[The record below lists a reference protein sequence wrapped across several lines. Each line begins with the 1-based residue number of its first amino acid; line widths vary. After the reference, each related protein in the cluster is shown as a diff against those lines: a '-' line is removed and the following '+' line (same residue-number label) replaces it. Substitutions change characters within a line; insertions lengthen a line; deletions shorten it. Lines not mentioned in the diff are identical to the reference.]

1 MREMFFR
8 AISKK
13 TGEFVYGV
21 PAPNSFGKYI
31 FMVCLTL
38 DDTCAYPMSKLPDF
52 CEEIIPETLGEYSG
66 VRDGTG
72 EFIFEGDSVEFCDF
86 DSLRT
91 GGNTSD
97 KTRKAKVVFI
107 QGGYFVKNGDYEAL
121 LYDALI
127 NDSDL
132 KIIGNVWEEGDVLN
146 DRENSEGN

>member
-13 TGEFVYGV
+13 TGEFIYGV

-72 EFIFEGDSVEFCDF
+72 EFIFEGDIVEVHF
-86 DSLRT
+86 T
-91 GGNTSD
+91 GPLQRNVLKG
-97 KTRKAKVVFI
+97 KVVFLE
-107 QGGYFVKNGDYEAL
+107 GTWLVVN
-121 LYDALI
+121 DAEKTATQLWSET
-127 NDSDL
+127 N
-132 KIIGNVWEEGDVLN
+132 KVTIIGNIHENKNLLEG
-146 DRENSEGN
+146 E

>member
-13 TGEFVYGV
+13 TGEFIYGV

-72 EFIFEGDSVEFCDF
+72 EFIFEGDIVEVHF
-86 DSLRT
+86 T
-91 GGNTSD
+91 GPLQMNVLKG
-97 KTRKAKVVFI
+97 KVVFLE
-107 QGGYFVKNGDYEAL
+107 GAWLVVNDVKKTASPLWSETN
-121 LYDALI
+121 
-127 NDSDL
+127 
-132 KIIGNVWEEGDVLN
+132 KVTIIGNIH
-146 DRENSEGN
+146 ENSELLEGE